1 MLTSLVFVTGVRH
14 VWSGVL
20 TACSR
25 GVRQSATSPEYPR
38 CRRVVK
44 VGPTTGSLSFSDM
57 ALTSLRPVRRDEL
70 RRVWPV
76 DPRRSALVVGA
87 FVALLWVVQVVN
99 SADRG
104 RLVPEAGIIPLSPH
118 GLDGILFAPV
128 LHAGWL
134 HLEGNTV
141 PVAVLA
147 FLATSAGLLR
157 FGAATAVIWL
167 VAGVG
172 TWVFGGAGT
181 VHVGASSLVF
191 GWLTLLLVRGLVAR
205 SVGQVVLAVVLFAVY
220 GSVLWSVL
228 PVTYGVSWQGHLF
241 GALGGVLAALLVS
254 RPLVAGRGRPAL
266 PRG

>member
-1 MLTSLVFVTGVRH
+1 
-14 VWSGVL
+14 
-20 TACSR
+20 
-25 GVRQSATSPEYPR
+25 
-38 CRRVVK
+38 
-44 VGPTTGSLSFSDM
+44 M
-57 ALTSLRPVRRDEL
+57 ALLTTRPGRRDEL

-87 FVALLWVVQVVN
+87 FVVLLWLVQVVN
-99 SADRG
+99 AADRQ
-104 RLVPEAGIIPLSPH
+104 RLVREGGIIPLSPH

-157 FGAATAVIWL
+157 FGVATAVIWL

-172 TWVFGGAGT
+172 TWVFGGPGT

-191 GWLTLLLVRGLVAR
+191 GWLTLLFVRGFLAR
-205 SVGQVVLAVVLFAVY
+205 GPGQIVLAVVLFVVY
-220 GSVLWSVL
+220 GSLLWGVL
-228 PVTYGVSWQGHLF
+228 PTAYGVSWQGHLF
-241 GALGGVLAALLVS
+241 GAVGGVLAAGLVS
-254 RPLVAGRGRPAL
+254 RPDTTRGRAPAV
-266 PRG
+266 PRGW

>member
-1 MLTSLVFVTGVRH
+1 
-14 VWSGVL
+14 
-20 TACSR
+20 
-25 GVRQSATSPEYPR
+25 
-38 CRRVVK
+38 
-44 VGPTTGSLSFSDM
+44 M
-57 ALTSLRPVRRDEL
+57 ALTSIRPVRRDEL
-70 RRVWPV
+70 HRVWPV
-76 DPRRSALVVGA
+76 DPKRSAVVVGA

-99 SADRG
+99 AADRQ
-104 RLVPEAGIIPLSPH
+104 RLVPEAGIVPLSSH
-118 GLDGILFAPV
+118 GLDGILFAPL

-157 FGAATAVIWL
+157 FGVATAVIWL

-191 GWLTLLLVRGLVAR
+191 GWLTLLFARGFLAR
-205 SVGQVVLAVVLFAVY
+205 STGQIVLAVALFLVY
-220 GSVLWSVL
+220 GSVLWGVL
-228 PVTYGVSWQGHLF
+228 PTTYGVSWQGHLF
-241 GALGGVLAALLVS
+241 GALGGVLAAGLVS
-254 RPLVAGRGRPAL
+254 RPGAAGRGLPAL